1 MFFFFPTL
9 QFPAKNRTSSPSSA
23 SSQQPTNISGN
34 KSSVSSSNLKRE
46 TSPTVCCYYINNSH
60 SNRDAKSC
68 QKARENNKNSANQVN
83 CNRTNNN
90 NNNNSNNNNNINNN
104 CEQYH
109 NEYIANDR
117 KKVNASD
124 RNEQLTRNIS
134 NNGENGE
141 REQSENCE
149 NGYSYLKDKIRK
161 FENTTN
167 NHQNIKNRTTT
178 TSSGVCGVSREINE
192 YKNSCNEFQINRDE
206 SRLKA
211 PSNECSVVSD
221 SNNNHI
227 IKVTKLQVP
236 PTSDSVNKS
245 SFNVKQLRDTK
256 DSNFVNGVDGN
267 DVKLTKVVILNKKS
281 LAHGVSNH
289 KQSALNKQTKVPKQN
304 SLDDNDFSFIDSSS
318 NELSVSSSSS
328 FASDDLRHDLSDAF
342 DKINHK
348 KFTNRIPKI
357 NKSHNTKSSVDS
369 NKVCEVES
377 SATES
382 VCDIRY
388 RKFNNGN
395 LVDSHEHNTDEKFLK
410 LSPDNS
416 TSSLNCFSRSNYQ
429 IYERISP
436 DKTVTNIELMFL
448 NCLSFNSNKI
458 FFNNYT

>member
-90 NNNNSNNNNNINNN
+90 NNNNNNQNNNNN

-117 KKVNASD
+117 KKINASD

-134 NNGENGE
+134 NNENGE

-167 NHQNIKNRTTT
+167 NHQNIKNRNTT

-211 PSNECSVVSD
+211 PSSECSVVSD

-227 IKVTKLQVP
+227 IKVSKLQVP

-256 DSNFVNGVDGN
+256 DSNFVNGVD
-267 DVKLTKVVILNKKS
+267 DVKLTKVVISNKKS
-281 LAHGVSNH
+281 AHGVSNH
-289 KQSALNKQTKVPKQN
+289 KQSAPNKQTKVPKQN

-348 KFTNRIPKI
+348 KFSNRIPKI

-369 NKVCEVES
+369 NKVCEFKS
-377 SATES
+377 AATES

-388 RKFNNGN
+388 KKFNNGN
-395 LVDSHEHNTDEKFLK
+395 LLNNHENNTDEKFLK

-436 DKTVTNIELMFL
+436 DKTVNELMF
-448 NCLSFNSNKI
+448 
-458 FFNNYT
+458 

>member
-1 MFFFFPTL
+1 MC
-9 QFPAKNRTSSPSSA
+9 FPAKNRTSSPSSA

-90 NNNNSNNNNNINNN
+90 SNNNNNNNINNYNNNSNNNYNNNNN

-117 KKVNASD
+117 KRINASD

-134 NNGENGE
+134 NNENSE
-141 REQSENCE
+141 RKQSENCE

-192 YKNSCNEFQINRDE
+192 YKNSCNEFQIIRDE
-206 SRLKA
+206 SRLKT
-211 PSNECSVVSD
+211 PSSECSFVSD
-221 SNNNHI
+221 SNNNKL
-227 IKVTKLQVP
+227 IKVSKLQVP
-236 PTSDSVNKS
+236 LISDSVNKS
-245 SFNVKQLRDTK
+245 SFNEKQRRDTK
-256 DSNFVNGVDGN
+256 DNNFVNGFD
-267 DVKLTKVVILNKKS
+267 DVKLTKVVILNKN

-289 KQSALNKQTKVPKQN
+289 KQSAPNKQTKVQKQN

-328 FASDDLRHDLSDAF
+328 FASDDLRHDLNDAF

-348 KFTNRIPKI
+348 KNSYRIPKI
-357 NKSHNTKSSVDS
+357 NKSHCTKSSVDS
-369 NKVCEVES
+369 NKVCEFEIGV
-377 SATES
+377 TEN

-395 LVDSHEHNTDEKFLK
+395 LVNNHENNTDEKFLK

-416 TSSLNCFSRSNYQ
+416 TSRLNCFSRSNYQ

-436 DKTVTNIELMFL
+436 DKTVNESMFAIAFL
-448 NCLSFNSNKI
+448 I
-458 FFNNYT
+458 A